1 VLYSL
6 LKKQAISAKH
16 VRILKVIHTYL
27 LSLLCLLLTSQTHAG
42 VGLIEGLYT
51 IPNATFYQQKN
62 EVVATID
69 DTSGSIDKLQQSI
82 DSARKSD
89 PTRLL
94 IINLKATTYLIT
106 NNPLT
111 LSSRMCLTGTN
122 NSIIRAASFSSSAT
136 SLIKIADGSSYVS
149 VNFLTLDGN
158 QADLAGVQ
166 GSGLNRV
173 SMDQLQIRNTSR
185 DGLFLQGLGATSF
198 DNQITVSRCD
208 IAASPQS
215 AAIHLSGTTQSLC
228 IDNVCRNSLYG
239 ILLESSAHATLVNNQ
254 SQFNSGAG
262 IALTNTVWSKVTHNL
277 CNGNVIGISLEGST
291 IENQWNFIVSN
302 KIEGADSTGI
312 ALGGSANVLYD
323 NFIASDVLLSMRSD
337 AGVNRII
344 PTSGPLPAGGQ
355 EYFYPP
361 TTLNRHSFPIMN
373 EKGRTDIITSATTL
387 STIQSAYDAARSSYP
402 SNVIVLQLT
411 ASTITGDVPLSL
423 SSNTCVLLDGTIK
436 LNPGISA
443 FSATNRTFVS
453 ISGGTVDGQSSTGRN
468 GLTFSNC
475 SRFIIDQVNWR
486 NFGFKTTRVTGSDV
500 LALLSCNT
508 PSIVQKCTLDGGAA
522 RGIWAKG
529 GSGHILSDNSSANMN
544 MDGIDVDAFASYS
557 LVQFNSTFGNIR
569 YGLFV
574 EEAAKYNQL
583 VGNLS
588 RSNSMGINVYS
599 SVVGPTAYNSF
610 VANTCQANARGIRT
624 GGAITRSTNP
634 STGAVTTKTNSTEHN
649 FFFNNVIRDTPTS
662 TNKSDAGI
670 CAQVQ
675 GGENYFSRQHL
686 TNNSPDYSDTNT
698 AVFFNPPFSITPL
711 SSSYAYLDWQ
721 TAQPWS
727 TPSNL
732 PEADPNKNGVP
743 NLLEYALDL
752 NPLSQ
757 NPPTLPLVG
766 WDTNSP
772 DGPWLTFTYRH
783 NLKAQDLTYEILVS
797 EDLQTWSVLNVDEIS
812 TFFETVEANPD
823 GDGSSEL
830 LKVRTAVSSSSN
842 KLFLRLRVQ
851 KK

>member
-1 VLYSL
+1 MLYSSD
-6 LKKQAISAKH
+6 KIQVTFSKHAISTS
-16 VRILKVIHTYL
+16 VIYTYL
-27 LSLLCLLLTSQTHAG
+27 ISLFCLLLTSQTNAE

-62 EVVATID
+62 EVVVTID

-215 AAIHLSGTTQSLC
+215 AAIHLSATTQSLC

-262 IALTNTVWSKVTHNL
+262 IALTNTAWSKVTHNL
-277 CNGNVIGISLEGST
+277 CKGNVIGVSLEGST
-291 IENQWNFIVSN
+291 IENQSNFIVSN

-323 NFIASDVLLSMRSD
+323 NFITSDVLLSMRSD
-337 AGVNRII
+337 AGVNSII

-373 EKGRTDIITSATTL
+373 EKGRTDITTSATTL
-387 STIQSAYDAARSSYP
+387 SAIQTAYDAARSSNP
-402 SNVIVLQLT
+402 NNVIVLQLT
-411 ASTITGDVPLSL
+411 APTITGDVPLSL
-423 SSNTCVLLDGTIK
+423 SSNTCIMIDGTIN
-436 LNPGISA
+436 LNPTIRA
-443 FSATNRTFVS
+443 FAATNRSWIS
-453 ISGGTVDGQSSTGRN
+453 ISGGTINGQGTTTTNRY
-468 GLTFSNC
+468 GLLFTNC
-475 SRFIIDQVNWR
+475 SGFLIDQMNWK
-486 NFGFKTTRVTGSDV
+486 NFGSKTNRVDYSEV
-500 LALLSCNT
+500 LAFFNCRT
-508 PSIVQKCTLDGGAA
+508 PGIVDKCKLDGGSG
-522 RGIWAKG
+522 RGIWTKTSVG
-529 GSGHILSDNSSANMN
+529 LIIQNSSSDNMYR
-544 MDGIDVDAFASYS
+544 DGIDIDAYTSNS
-557 LVQFNSTFGNIR
+557 LVQFNSASGNIR

-583 VGNLS
+583 IGNVS
-588 RSNSMGINVYS
+588 KSNSMGINVYS
-599 SVVGPTAYNSF
+599 YAAGPTTFNSF
-610 VANTCQANARGIRT
+610 IANTCQANARGIRV
-624 GGAITRSTNP
+624 GGRVNTTTNA
-634 STGAVTTKTNSTEHN
+634 GVVTIKTNLTERN
-649 FFFNNVIRDTPTS
+649 FFFNNVVRDTPAS
-662 TNKSDAGI
+662 TNSSDGGI
-670 CAQVQ
+670 CAQAK
-675 GGENYFSRQHL
+675 GSENYFSRHFL
-686 TNNSPDYSDTNT
+686 TNNAVPYSDTNT
-698 AVFFNPPFSITPL
+698 AVFFNPPFSITSLDTPL
-711 SSSYAYLDWQ
+711 TYLVWQGTHSFSASSANPDD
-721 TAQPWS
+721 
-727 TPSNL
+727 
-732 PEADPNKNGVP
+732 DPNQNGVP

-757 NPPTLPLVG
+757 TPPTLPLVG
-766 WDTNSP
+766 WDTSTP

-783 NLKAQDLTYEILVS
+783 NLMASDLTYEILSSV
-797 EDLQTWSVLNVDEIS
+797 DLQTWSVLNADEVTTFSEIVD
-812 TFFETVEANPD
+812 ANPD

-830 LKVRTAVSSSSN
+830 LRIRTLADPSLS
-842 KLFLRLRVQ
+842 KLFLRLRVTLE
-851 KK
+851 